1 MCLTSLIKVIIIII
15 TITITITIIIVIIN
29 YFIIIA
35 TICYKKAQF
44 TNVFI
49 WWKMFIGHCVIQA
62 ALAIKFYSTLER
74 RTLIGQGER
83 KIIKIAYPFVKV
95 LFKFTSLE

>member
-35 TICYKKAQF
+35 TICYKKAQG

-49 WWKMFIGHCVIQA
+49 WQKMFIRHCVIEA
-62 ALAIKFYSTLER
+62 ALAH
-74 RTLIGQGER
+74 
-83 KIIKIAYPFVKV
+83 
-95 LFKFTSLE
+95 

>member
-15 TITITITIIIVIIN
+15 IITITITITVTITIIIVIIN

-35 TICYKKAQF
+35 TICYKKAQG

-49 WWKMFIGHCVIQA
+49 WRKMFIRHCVIQA
-62 ALAIKFYSTLER
+62 ALAH
-74 RTLIGQGER
+74 
-83 KIIKIAYPFVKV
+83 
-95 LFKFTSLE
+95 

>member
-15 TITITITIIIVIIN
+15 IIIITITITIIIVIIN

-35 TICYKKAQF
+35 TICYKKAQG

-49 WWKMFIGHCVIQA
+49 WRKMFVRHCVIEA
-62 ALAIKFYSTLER
+62 ALAH
-74 RTLIGQGER
+74 
-83 KIIKIAYPFVKV
+83 
-95 LFKFTSLE
+95 

>member
-15 TITITITIIIVIIN
+15 IIITITITIIIVIIN

-35 TICYKKAQF
+35 TICYKKAQG

-49 WWKMFIGHCVIQA
+49 WRKMFIRHCVIEA
-62 ALAIKFYSTLER
+62 ALAH
-74 RTLIGQGER
+74 
-83 KIIKIAYPFVKV
+83 
-95 LFKFTSLE
+95 

>member
-1 MCLTSLIKVIIIII
+1 MCLTSLIKVIIIIII

-35 TICYKKAQF
+35 TICYKKAQG

-49 WWKMFIGHCVIQA
+49 WRKMFIRHCVIEA
-62 ALAIKFYSTLER
+62 ALAH
-74 RTLIGQGER
+74 
-83 KIIKIAYPFVKV
+83 
-95 LFKFTSLE
+95 